1 MTPLK
6 KFLTKHPTPS
16 GMSSR
21 QWAALSAA
29 MREEKFFS
37 ARVENVRLLE
47 RLQGMIRDFL
57 TGEREV
63 LENGESVMKVGSCA
77 DFVKQAMDWL
87 EAEGL
92 READGEGEEY
102 HRDVN
107 HVGAEARLRLIF
119 RTNVR
124 QAVGAAQW
132 ESAMMPAN
140 LKAWPAFRFVRF
152 PGAKVKRPVHVANED
167 EVRLKSDFEFW
178 ADEMNAADLGGFEV
192 PWPPFGFNS
201 YMDQIPV
208 SRKECEAMGLLKPG
222 EPLKRPRGAERFG
235 IDLVERY
242 GYGKKASTAKL
253 PEELKA
259 KLKKYYEDRWGVKQD
274 GADKVVFPAKQ
285 VADMAKKEA
294 EQLEFALNNVVRRT
308 KTAEQIEKQK
318 ARIADT
324 IAKRLAHRQE
334 KRDQLVTQQWADYM
348 KQRDAA
354 LEDLDQA
361 TKEAR
366 LRYEATHSIDD
377 LEAWIK
383 AKTIQNEEVY
393 RWKHGG
399 MYYNERYRT
408 IKKAE
413 HSLWD
418 ATYRDSLRFL
428 AVDGAIVPQGKRGEV
443 IYHTVSIDEK
453 FHIREAKHR
462 PLPSNVRKGLDLAM
476 ALVSPSKLPKSIG
489 IQAIKGSVRERA
501 FSVADAIKVA
511 DTTDPAVVAHELAH
525 VIEWSNPEILRKTA
539 SFLYDRA
546 GGANAVSLLSI
557 YPHLN
562 YEAIEKTF
570 EDNWIKCGGS
580 AYTGKLYINGYW
592 PGMNKEMFV
601 KRTQATEVLS
611 MGIQR
616 MLESPVDFKR
626 KDPEFYKFIKS
637 QLL

>member
-1 MTPLK
+1 MVTPLK
-6 KFLTKHPTPS
+6 KFLAKHPTPS

-102 HRDVN
+102 HRDVS

-167 EVRLKSDFEFW
+167 EVRLKTDFEFW

-208 SRKECEAMGLLKPG
+208 SRKECEAMGFLKPG

-253 PEELKA
+253 PDELKA

-294 EQLEFALNNVVRRT
+294 EQLELASKVGDKINVPEYGIGDKVRNAVKKATQSVDFVHTDGPLPQAHINQIRDRQTLGAFNPWTKYASIDISNVGKQTDFVVCHEIGHYVDLWGLGKGQCKFKRGMTHSEIEAEKRSNYGSEHSPEMEELMSAIMGSPTLSLIRARCGRYYRYLERRRECFARAYAQFIAVESHDKILIKQLNF
-308 KTAEQIEKQK
+308 Q
-318 ARIADT
+318 
-324 IAKRLAHRQE
+324 RQE
-334 KRDQLVTQQWADYM
+334 RNLTQW
-348 KQRDAA
+348 
-354 LEDLDQA
+354 
-361 TKEAR
+361 
-366 LRYEATHSIDD
+366 
-377 LEAWIK
+377 
-383 AKTIQNEEVY
+383 
-393 RWKHGG
+393 
-399 MYYNERYRT
+399 T
-408 IKKAE
+408 IKEFK
-413 HSLWD
+413 
-418 ATYRDSLRFL
+418 
-428 AVDGAIVPQGKRGEV
+428 P
-443 IYHTVSIDEK
+443 
-453 FHIREAKHR
+453 IRNAFRNLFKK
-462 PLPSNVRKGLDLAM
+462 KGWM
-476 ALVSPSKLPKSIG
+476 K
-489 IQAIKGSVRERA
+489 
-501 FSVADAIKVA
+501 
-511 DTTDPAVVAHELAH
+511 
-525 VIEWSNPEILRKTA
+525 
-539 SFLYDRA
+539 
-546 GGANAVSLLSI
+546 
-557 YPHLN
+557 
-562 YEAIEKTF
+562 
-570 EDNWIKCGGS
+570 
-580 AYTGKLYINGYW
+580 
-592 PGMNKEMFV
+592 
-601 KRTQATEVLS
+601 
-611 MGIQR
+611 
-616 MLESPVDFKR
+616 
-626 KDPEFYKFIKS
+626 
-637 QLL
+637 

>member
-1 MTPLK
+1 MVTPLK

-102 HRDVN
+102 HRDVS

-294 EQLEFALNNVVRRT
+294 EQLELALFTPART
-308 KTAEQIEKQK
+308 
-318 ARIADT
+318 
-324 IAKRLAHRQE
+324 
-334 KRDQLVTQQWADYM
+334 
-348 KQRDAA
+348 
-354 LEDLDQA
+354 
-361 TKEAR
+361 
-366 LRYEATHSIDD
+366 
-377 LEAWIK
+377 
-383 AKTIQNEEVY
+383 
-393 RWKHGG
+393 
-399 MYYNERYRT
+399 
-408 IKKAE
+408 
-413 HSLWD
+413 
-418 ATYRDSLRFL
+418 
-428 AVDGAIVPQGKRGEV
+428 
-443 IYHTVSIDEK
+443 
-453 FHIREAKHR
+453 RE
-462 PLPSNVRKGLDLAM
+462 
-476 ALVSPSKLPKSIG
+476 
-489 IQAIKGSVRERA
+489 
-501 FSVADAIKVA
+501 
-511 DTTDPAVVAHELAH
+511 
-525 VIEWSNPEILRKTA
+525 
-539 SFLYDRA
+539 
-546 GGANAVSLLSI
+546 
-557 YPHLN
+557 
-562 YEAIEKTF
+562 EAIEFTRCMAKEVSFADSVTLKQLNELNETIFNLKNKYNVPYLKRIGSTQIKNKRGKSLDDAGAHASHSILEINHDREKGGIHGLHTWKDYETMYRSNLDVLKDSWEQAVKKGNNSLASVLKRDINKLEKKLLYSRHNVGASKDGISIKDVVTHEFGHVLHLSSMVDEKGSSFLTKGDLERLRTARIVSNALKTAKSNKDIFLISEYSGKNMF
-570 EDNWIKCGGS
+570 EFFAESFAAFERGEKLPDYIIEMIKKIIK
-580 AYTGKLYINGYW
+580 T
-592 PGMNKEMFV
+592 
-601 KRTQATEVLS
+601 
-611 MGIQR
+611 
-616 MLESPVDFKR
+616 
-626 KDPEFYKFIKS
+626 YKK
-637 QLL
+637 

>member
-1 MTPLK
+1 MVTPLK
-6 KFLTKHPTPS
+6 KFLAKHPTPS

-92 READGEGEEY
+92 RDADGEGEEY
-102 HRDVN
+102 HRDVS

-167 EVRLKSDFEFW
+167 EVRLKTDFEFW
-178 ADEMNAADLGGFEV
+178 ADEMNAAELGGFEV

-253 PEELKA
+253 PDELKA
-259 KLKKYYEDRWGVKQD
+259 KLKKYYEDRWGGKQD

-294 EQLEFALNNVVRRT
+294 EQLEFVFDSPMASVM
-308 KTAEQIEKQK
+308 KK
-318 ARIADT
+318 AG
-324 IAKRLAHRQE
+324 
-334 KRDQLVTQQWADYM
+334 
-348 KQRDAA
+348 
-354 LEDLDQA
+354 
-361 TKEAR
+361 
-366 LRYEATHSIDD
+366 LRPRGEAT
-377 LEAWIK
+377 LEQVQSFLQAL
-383 AKTIQNEEVY
+383 KTRHPERDWVKEKVGDRISHQFNQAERANIRKNMNEFLSMVDPEV
-393 RWKHGG
+393 
-399 MYYNERYRT
+399 ME
-408 IKKAE
+408 
-413 HSLWD
+413 
-418 ATYRDSLRFL
+418 
-428 AVDGAIVPQGKRGEV
+428 
-443 IYHTVSIDEK
+443 
-453 FHIREAKHR
+453 
-462 PLPSNVRKGLDLAM
+462 
-476 ALVSPSKLPKSIG
+476 KLPKLTQVLKTTGGELGYYDPECKDIAYCG
-489 IQAIKGSVRERA
+489 ADGHKETHFHEPVHWLHFNCPDAKRKKLNAYFRKRIKGERKRPLRWNNKPGYSDHFAPSFKPEDDYAGKIYGDGLENIYDIYGFEMPTRHLQKLACSPEDFLRYWNDKRCGKYYWRMA
-501 FSVADAIKVA
+501 F
-511 DTTDPAVVAHELAH
+511 
-525 VIEWSNPEILRKTA
+525 LRCLT
-539 SFLYDRA
+539 
-546 GGANAVSLLSI
+546 LL
-557 YPHLN
+557 
-562 YEAIEKTF
+562 
-570 EDNWIKCGGS
+570 
-580 AYTGKLYINGYW
+580 
-592 PGMNKEMFV
+592 
-601 KRTQATEVLS
+601 
-611 MGIQR
+611 
-616 MLESPVDFKR
+616 FK
-626 KDPEFYKFIKS
+626 
-637 QLL
+637 

>member
-1 MTPLK
+1 MVTPLK

-102 HRDVN
+102 HRDVS

-167 EVRLKSDFEFW
+167 EVRLKTDFEFW

-208 SRKECEAMGLLKPG
+208 SRKECEAMGFLKPG

-253 PEELKA
+253 PDELKA

-274 GADKVVFPAKQ
+274 KSDEVVFPSQ
-285 VADMAKKEA
+285 EVAKKARE
-294 EQLEFALNNVVRRT
+294 
-308 KTAEQIEKQK
+308 TAEKVIKVPF
-318 ARIADT
+318 APIPAP
-324 IAKRLAHRQE
+324 APA
-334 KRDQLVTQQWADYM
+334 VT
-348 KQRDAA
+348 
-354 LEDLDQA
+354 
-361 TKEAR
+361 
-366 LRYEATHSIDD
+366 
-377 LEAWIK
+377 
-383 AKTIQNEEVY
+383 
-393 RWKHGG
+393 
-399 MYYNERYRT
+399 
-408 IKKAE
+408 
-413 HSLWD
+413 
-418 ATYRDSLRFL
+418 
-428 AVDGAIVPQGKRGEV
+428 
-443 IYHTVSIDEK
+443 HTVSLGDVPKVKMPAPLTDKEADDLLRSVTGEVWAKASRPEK
-453 FHIREAKHR
+453 
-462 PLPSNVRKGLDLAM
+462 N
-476 ALVSPSKLPKSIG
+476 AL
-489 IQAIKGSVRERA
+489 
-501 FSVADAIKVA
+501 FS
-511 DTTDPAVVAHELAH
+511 
-525 VIEWSNPEILRKTA
+525 
-539 SFLYDRA
+539 
-546 GGANAVSLLSI
+546 
-557 YPHLN
+557 
-562 YEAIEKTF
+562 
-570 EDNWIKCGGS
+570 
-580 AYTGKLYINGYW
+580 YTGNGYARINNDLREGKSNAKAKQIAKVIDRCKVPQDMVVFRGCGVYKELKDALNW
-592 PGMNKEMFV
+592 KGEEITDELVDMLNLSVVGNPLKDEGFMSATVAEGKGFMN
-601 KRTQATEVLS
+601 RPVLFRILLKKKTRAIYAEPFS
-611 MGIQR
+611 RFGAGAGKDWDGLSPQTYFSSEDEIIIQKGGT
-616 MLESPVDFKR
+616 L
-626 KDPEFYKFIKS
+626 KFLQFHNQNGKLIIDCELI
-637 QLL
+637 Q